1 MPRSK
6 ITRSED
12 ILKLQLTQTGE
23 RKLFT
28 GYGDDH
34 VLVNRERYGSGSVVH
49 ADAVLD
55 NWGCTDFAALT
66 VADFDFFL
74 ALQPDVLLLGTGLRQ
89 QFAHPSLYRN
99 LLATGIAVE
108 FMDTA
113 AVCRTYNILVAED
126 RRVVAAIL
134 L

>member
-1 MPRSK
+1 M
-6 ITRSED
+6 
-12 ILKLQLTQTGE
+12 KLQLTQTGE

-28 GYGDDH
+28 GYGDDY
-34 VLVNRERYGSGSVVH
+34 VLVNRERFGSGSVVL

-55 NWGCTDFAALT
+55 NWGCTQFSALT
-66 VADFDFFL
+66 VTDFDFFL
-74 ALQPDVLLLGTGLRQ
+74 ALQPDVILLGTGARQ
-89 QFAHPSLYRN
+89 QFAHPALYRN
-99 LLATGIAVE
+99 LLAAGIAVE

-113 AVCRTYNILVAED
+113 AVCRTYNILMAED